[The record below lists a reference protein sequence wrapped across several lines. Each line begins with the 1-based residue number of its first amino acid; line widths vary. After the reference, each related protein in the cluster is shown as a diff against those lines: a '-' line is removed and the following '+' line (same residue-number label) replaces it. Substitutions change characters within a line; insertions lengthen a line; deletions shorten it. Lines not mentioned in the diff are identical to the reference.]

1 MWTTAPKAMT
11 GEAYLERWKAEGGHD
26 VVDAPSRN
34 SAKEKKS
41 MPEVWEAPPQKSNK
55 KFWQK

>member
-1 MWTTAPKAMT
+1 MT

-41 MPEVWEAPPQKSNK
+41 MPEVWEAPPQKSTK